1 MAEFEFAGMTF
12 RGGKAAIVLTALTTL
27 GGGAWGVFEFYSDYM
42 DMKEVVQNIDTDE
55 IENRNKQIE
64 AKLDEVMVQLGIVND
79 YSRTIKNDLR
89 DDFNRMEKNIDRVE
103 DAGRDLETKVEDMSD
118 RADDRFDAK
127 REALTSDTDRKIREL
142 EKRLDDKVQTFL
154 DNPLADK

>member
-103 DAGRDLETKVEDMSD
+103 DAGRDLETKVEDMID

>member
-27 GGGAWGVFEFYSDYM
+27 GGGAWGVFGFYSDYM

-103 DAGRDLETKVEDMSD
+103 DAGRDLETKVEDMID

>member
-27 GGGAWGVFEFYSDYM
+27 SGGAWGVFEFYSDYM

-103 DAGRDLETKVEDMSD
+103 DAGRDLETKVEDMID

>member
-42 DMKEVVQNIDTDE
+42 DMKEIVQNIDTDE

-79 YSRTIKNDLR
+79 YARSIKNDLR
-89 DDFNRMEKNIDRVE
+89 DDFNRMERNIDRVE
-103 DAGRDLETKVEDMSD
+103 DAGRDLETKVEDMID